1 MMSEALATS
10 STRHAVYLERL
21 KSGEVNQFAAFLQ
34 QIDRSIKQ
42 RLSSH
47 DLTEFSRARL
57 ERLLTAVDSDLSEI
71 FSKYYDQLA
80 GHLLDLAEYESEFE
94 VRNLQTALIAGIETV
109 IPAPAQVRAA
119 VLSTPLSVRG
129 PDGGQLIEPFIKDWT
144 SSERKRVTGAIR
156 QGFFEGQTTLQI
168 IRNVRGSKA
177 NKYRDGIL
185 AITQRNADA
194 VVRTAIAHTAT
205 TARMET
211 LQNNADLLEGM
222 RWVSTLDSR
231 TSSQC
236 RSLDNEVFPLDKGP
250 RPPVHIRCRSTVIAV
265 LKERYRALSEGATRA
280 SKGGY
285 VDASLTYYQWLKKQ
299 PLSFIQDAIGPTRA
313 KLLIEGGLTAE
324 RFAALNLGRNFKPLT
339 LAEMKLKE
347 PIAFERAGL

>member
-1 MMSEALATS
+1 MSEALTTS
-10 STRHAVYLERL
+10 TTRHAVYLERL

-47 DLTEFSRARL
+47 DLTEFSRTRL
-57 ERLLTAVDSDLSEI
+57 ERLLIVVDSDLSEI
-71 FSKYYDQLA
+71 FRKYYDQLA

-94 VRNLQTALIAGIETV
+94 VRNLQAALIAGVETV

-168 IRNVRGSKA
+168 IRNVRGTKA

-185 AITQRNADA
+185 AITQRNASA
-194 VVRTAIAHTAT
+194 VIRTVIAHTSLV
-205 TARMET
+205 ARMET
-211 LQNNADLLEGM
+211 MRGNSDLLEGV
-222 RWVSTLDSR
+222 RWTSTLDSR
-231 TSSQC
+231 TSAPC
-236 RSLDNEVFPLDKGP
+236 RGLDGRVFPLDKGP
-250 RPPVHIRCRSTVIAV
+250 RPPIHINCRSTVVAV
-265 LKERYRALSEGATRA
+265 LKKKYRALSEGATRA
-280 SKGGY
+280 SKDGY
-285 VDASLTYYQWLKKQ
+285 VDASTIYYQWLKQQ
-299 PLSFIQDAIGPTRA
+299 PLEFVQDIIGPTRA
-313 KLLIEGGLTAE
+313 KLLLNGGLSAY
-324 RFAALNLGRNFKPLT
+324 RFAAMGLGRNFKPLT